1 MRFLNAILFLAASI
15 AQAAQAAG
23 GPAGDV
29 IDIRQ
34 TTTLPPPPPCQ
45 PLVPPPCEAETEKRF
60 KKFANAF
67 IVTKNI
73 TEAFT
78 YISAGYIVSDLV
90 HTFHAHCLRRNQN
103 HNPLAKNG
111 SESAW
116 NILSPIWPSI
126 NLTVLR
132 TTFRGNMGWLN
143 YNASRIGEVVDRF
156 RWDAGCIVEHWDQ
169 GEKFPSFRV

>member
-1 MRFLNAILFLAASI
+1 MRFLNAILFLTASI
-15 AQAAQAAG
+15 AQAPQAVQAAG
-23 GPAGDV
+23 CPVGGE
-29 IDIRQ
+29 IDISQ
-34 TTTLPPPPPCQ
+34 TTALPPPPPCQ
-45 PLVPPPCEAETEKRF
+45 PLVIPPGEVETEKRF
-60 KKFANAF
+60 NKFANAF

-78 YISAGYIVSDLV
+78 YISAGYI
-90 HTFHAHCLRRNQN
+90 N

-126 NLTVLR
+126 NITVLR

-143 YNASRIGEVVDRF
+143 YNASGIGEVVDRF